1 MNPARRVYVNVAA
14 LVVVFVFNYLSNAL
28 PLNNLTQGEISYEL
42 YPVLLTPAPYV
53 FSIWGPIYLLLSGFV
68 IYQLLPKYREG
79 PYINAVGLL
88 FAVSSLFSIFWLLAW
103 HYLQI
108 PLSLVFMVLLLI
120 TLVVVYLRI
129 NRVVTAGSPWD
140 KIFIKLSFNLYLA
153 WISAATLVNLNV
165 FLYHQGWLG
174 LGFGAILFTMLM
186 ILIGA
191 GIALVMLFLRGDY
204 VFVLVFAWAFIGI
217 AVRHGNEIFTLTTV
231 AALVGAVLLFCTG
244 WFANRQG
251 LIKQGRFR

>member
-1 MNPARRVYVNVAA
+1 MNPAKRAYVNVAA

-42 YPVLLTPAPYV
+42 YPVLLTPASYV

-68 IYQLLPKYREG
+68 VYQFLPKYREG
-79 PYINAVGLL
+79 PYTNAVGLL
-88 FAVSSLFSIFWLLAW
+88 FAGSSLFSIFWLLAW

-108 PLSLVFMVLLLI
+108 PLSLVFMVLLLF

-129 NRVVTAGSPWD
+129 NRVVTGGNPWD

-153 WISAATLVNLNV
+153 WISVAVLVNLNV
-165 FLYHQGWLG
+165 FLYDMGWLG

-186 ILIGA
+186 VVIGA
-191 GIALVMLFLRGDY
+191 VVALLMLFLRGDY
-204 VFVLVFAWAFIGI
+204 VFPLVFAWAFIGI
-217 AVRHGNEIFTLTTV
+217 AVRHGNEIFTLTV
-231 AALVGAVLLFCTG
+231 VSALFAAVLLFFTG

-251 LIKQGRFR
+251 LIKHRQG